1 MPNKCLANVSHRGIS
16 PTLPR
21 RYGRQMQKPRF
32 VPDRAAPTNGCEH
45 RCPEFRRV
53 LARTADNFPKFY
65 NEPSQD
71 DTETDPVANEAEKL
85 KISVPAA
92 TTSDSEDLQM
102 FCSEHY
108 DEDTELSSPTGAAGK
123 MWG

>member
-1 MPNKCLANVSHRGIS
+1 MAGRCRNHVSS
-16 PTLPR
+16 PTERLP
-21 RYGRQMQKPRF
+21 QT
-32 VPDRAAPTNGCEH
+32 DANTAAPRLGESS
-45 RCPEFRRV
+45 P
-53 LARTADNFPKFY
+53 RTADNFPKFY